1 MSLRALLSHV
11 RIKIPGIPGSMVSG
25 RDVNPGPKIPSRSRR
40 DETGPTSR
48 FFGEKAH
55 YDAEKQIMPSFITL
69 VVTLLVA
76 ASLDEK
82 RAEAEAKLTSIQ

>member
-1 MSLRALLSHV
+1 
-11 RIKIPGIPGSMVSG
+11 
-25 RDVNPGPKIPSRSRR
+25 
-40 DETGPTSR
+40 
-48 FFGEKAH
+48 
-55 YDAEKQIMPSFITL
+55 MPSFITL